1 MKTLPFI
8 PSLGSV
14 AIASVCLLA
23 VSPALNAGD
32 RTGNLINEV
41 SQFINKTANGVS
53 QNQPIR
59 AVKSLPG
66 YIIALGNGY
75 AGRGY
80 YYGPPNTTYYERH
93 RDVRYYSTREE
104 IPREYYR
111 AGQGDPQGYY
121 PEVSTRRNSVE
132 ASVQQALARNGYYNG
147 PVDGSIG
154 PMSRRSIAAY
164 QQDHGL
170 AVTGNINSGLL
181 SSLGL

>member
-1 MKTLPFI
+1 MKHPMKALPFV

-80 YYGPPNTTYYERH
+80 YYGPPNTTSNAK
-93 RDVRYYSTREE
+93 VFGITRLMRKCHGN
-104 IPREYYR
+104 IIQTAKAP
-111 AGQGDPQGYY
+111 P
-121 PEVSTRRNSVE
+121 
-132 ASVQQALARNGYYNG
+132 ASIIVKRIRLARPFN
-147 PVDGSIG
+147 
-154 PMSRRSIAAY
+154 R
-164 QQDHGL
+164 L
-170 AVTGNINSGLL
+170 
-181 SSLGL
+181 